1 MTIYKYQAL
10 DLKGL
15 KQQGIIEATNQIEA
29 KDRLRS
35 QGLMVT
41 ELVIRKG
48 MSRRENLKGEAL
60 MLFTVQMATLIGA
73 GVPLYETLI
82 AMEETYR
89 GEASHR
95 IILSLANQVK
105 AGSPLSQAMAAFP
118 DSFDNLYRG
127 MVAAGEASGA
137 MSIVLQRLAEW
148 IEKRMKLRGQIQTAM
163 IYPAILSSF
172 SLIVIGMLLGFVVP
186 SIQGIFEGRELN
198 RFTQIVLALSGFFRS
213 YWWLYLPVGIFSIG
227 GAVYFLKSPQGKIWL
242 QRVSIRLP
250 YIRTLASQA
259 AIARFARTLGTLQEG
274 GLPLIEALRISR
286 ETMGNVV
293 LEKVIADAEE
303 RILAGSSFS
312 KELGKSDIIPRLVS
326 RMLAVG
332 EDSGTAVP
340 MLRRIADM
348 YEGELEKSLTNLV
361 SMAQPVIL
369 VFMGGIIG
377 MVMVAILLPL
387 TDVASLT
394 TQ

>member
-15 KQQGIIEATNQIEA
+15 KQQGIIEATNAIEA

-41 ELVIRKG
+41 ELAIRKG

-89 GEASHR
+89 GETSHR

-213 YWWLYLPVGIFSIG
+213 YWWLYLPVAIFSIG

-303 RILAGSSFS
+303 RILAGSSLS
-312 KELGKSDIIPRLVS
+312 KELSKSDIIPRLVS